1 MGVQCSTTKTRKN
14 NKNWK
19 NHHLSTPNNSII
31 INSNLS
37 QNKEIDK
44 NINNININN
53 KNENIYEILLKIH
66 NENRKIYGTPFLKL
80 NYELCQL
87 AQEYADKCADLQNT
101 DLNPVSYKN
110 ECIGENI
117 TEFDGNISTTSKI
130 CEEWANERNIFDFR
144 NKEYNGKT
152 KHFTQMIWKDTQS
165 VGFGFSSTPNGK
177 NYFVSF
183 YFPAGNI
190 FDEFDNNI

>member
-1 MGVQCSTTKTRKN
+1 MGGCNQIEERRKPNPRNSEGSFTSSQISIRDNTYDDYRNVNNGNFKN
-14 NKNWK
+14 NNKKIDIYKN
-19 NHHLSTPNNSII
+19 
-31 INSNLS
+31 
-37 QNKEIDK
+37 
-44 NINNININN
+44 
-53 KNENIYEILLKIH
+53 LLKIH
-66 NENRKIYGTPFLKL
+66 NDYRIKYNAQNLEL

-87 AQEYADKCADLQNT
+87 AQEYADKYADLQNT
-101 DLNPVSYKN
+101 DLSPALYKN

-117 TEFDGNISTTSKI
+117 SEFDGDISTTSKI
-130 CEEWANERNIFDFR
+130 CEEWANEGIFLDSR
-144 NKEYNGKT
+144 EYKDQT

-190 FDEFDNNI
+190 FDKFNKNIL